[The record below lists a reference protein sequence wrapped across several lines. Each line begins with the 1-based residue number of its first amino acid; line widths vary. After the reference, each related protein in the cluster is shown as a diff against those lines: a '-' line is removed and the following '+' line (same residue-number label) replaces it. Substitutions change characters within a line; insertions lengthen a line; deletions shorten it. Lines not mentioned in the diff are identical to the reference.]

1 MTKKQPLW
9 GTPKGDNGFPQKETP
24 TQGSEGDVIGVYP
37 AGLSPIIQSKYD
49 FVKKKA
55 PDYSLF
61 IFIVD
66 L

>member
-37 AGLSPIIQSKYD
+37 AGLSPIIPSKYD
-49 FVKKKA
+49 FVKKI
-55 PDYSLF
+55 PQYTPFF
-61 IFIVD
+61 IFIID

>member
-1 MTKKQPLW
+1 M
-9 GTPKGDNGFPQKETP
+9 GVPQKETP
-24 TQGSEGDVIGVYP
+24 TQGSEGGVIGVYP
-37 AGLSPIIQSKYD
+37 AGLSPIIQSESR

>member
-9 GTPKGDNGFPQKETP
+9 GTPKGDNRFPQKETP

-49 FVKKKA
+49 FVKKI
-55 PDYSLF
+55 PQHIPLF

>member
-9 GTPKGDNGFPQKETP
+9 GTPKGDNVFPQKETP
-24 TQGSEGDVIGVYP
+24 TQGSEGGVIGVYP
-37 AGLSPIIQSKYD
+37 AGLSPIIQSESR

-55 PDYSLF
+55 TDCLTF
-61 IFIVD
+61 IFVID